1 RSLVGSDPRAEIHV
15 FTDGSFT
22 LAQTPDTTD
31 PRLRWIGVGQGG
43 RNVAIT
49 NLSVRKTYYGSF
61 EYQAFVS
68 LVNYTPQTET
78 FDFVLEVDDK
88 PIAEKSV
95 TLEPNVRRSVVL
107 PFSHGGGGTVTA

>member
-1 RSLVGSDPRAEIHV
+1 MALGADPRAEIHV

-22 LAQTPDTTD
+22 LAQTPEMTD
-31 PRLRWIGVGQGG
+31 PRLHWVGVGQGG

-68 LVNYTPQTET
+68 LVNAI
-78 FDFVLEVDDK
+78 VL
-88 PIAEKSV
+88 PSGAH
-95 TLEPNVRRSVVL
+95 TGLLAPFGRSVKEKES
-107 PFSHGGGGTVTA
+107 PPAIDKIDN